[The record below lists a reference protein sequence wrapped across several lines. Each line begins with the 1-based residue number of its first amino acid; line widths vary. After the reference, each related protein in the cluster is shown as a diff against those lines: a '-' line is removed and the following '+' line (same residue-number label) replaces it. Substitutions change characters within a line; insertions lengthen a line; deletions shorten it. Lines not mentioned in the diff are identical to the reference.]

1 MKSLKTQE
9 VCKQWCELLC
19 IWGPLAEA
27 ASVSRNKLQ
36 CKQCLPWCS
45 FSVCKYL
52 GHYGSETV
60 GGFCVLFLCFP
71 QSWNFVYKFQL
82 RTGMLWCL
90 KHGRVTSAGS
100 WCCIQGERRVQR
112 IGCELQIWMKAGS
125 SITLARTQTYSWS
138 WAYGSGFC
146 ARSVNEISGA
156 SFLQGHLRLNL
167 LQSLRY
173 SAPTKL
179 NDKLKFLKSYLYPA
193 LSQSFPFSLK
203 KPWAGAEGREVFCP
217 LTVLVQSCSI
227 SRQGPMS
234 LG

>member
-1 MKSLKTQE
+1 MWHLPQRE
-9 VCKQWCELLC
+9 V
-19 IWGPLAEA
+19 P
-27 ASVSRNKLQ
+27 
-36 CKQCLPWCS
+36 
-45 FSVCKYL
+45 
-52 GHYGSETV
+52 
-60 GGFCVLFLCFP
+60 
-71 QSWNFVYKFQL
+71 VYKFQL

-193 LSQSFPFSLK
+193 SIEPEFSLQ
-203 KPWAGAEGREVFCP
+203 PQEALGRCWGQGSVLSPHGAGAESQHLKAGSHVTGVGE
-217 LTVLVQSCSI
+217 TAAK
-227 SRQGPMS
+227 
-234 LG
+234 